1 MGTRASS
8 SSRSHSPGSS
18 ISSTSTNVSTES
30 STSAYDDSSVEAGA
44 PAGSFD
50 LGLTKAAAIRDASA
64 HNAVSTEP
72 AAVTATT
79 DDVQAQPAHPAKS
92 SRPATPRPVLLL
104 IRNAAFVLV
113 GGGLFSTIYGGLK
126 LMPPFDPALD
136 AQRGAHIGVMVSGVV
151 EMVIGLVVGM
161 STLNDPR
168 SPTPPSHP
176 PSHPA

>member
-18 ISSTSTNVSTES
+18 SVSSTSTTVSTES
-30 STSAYDDSSVEAGA
+30 GSSSYDDSSVEAGA

-50 LGLTKAAAIRDASA
+50 IGLTKAAPTRDASA
-64 HNAVSTEP
+64 NDAVSTEP

-79 DDVQAQPAHPAKS
+79 DDAPAQPAHPAKS

-104 IRNAAFVLV
+104 IRSAAFVLV
-113 GGGLFSTIYGGLK
+113 GGGLSSTIYGGIN
-126 LMPPFDPALD
+126 LMTPDDP
-136 AQRGAHIGVMVSGVV
+136 QRGTHIGILVSGVV
-151 EMVIGLVVGM
+151 EMLIGLVVGM

-168 SPTPPSHP
+168 SPTPPSPP

>member
-1 MGTRASS
+1 MGSRTSS

-18 ISSTSTNVSTES
+18 SSVSSSSSTTVSTES
-30 STSAYDDSSVEAGA
+30 GSSSYDDSSVEGGA

-50 LGLTKAAAIRDASA
+50 IGLTKAAPTSGASKKGA
-64 HNAVSTEP
+64 ASTEP
-72 AAVTATT
+72 VPIKATT
-79 DDVQAQPAHPAKS
+79 HDTPSAPANSTKP
-92 SRPATPRPVLLL
+92 SRPACPRPVLIL
-104 IRNAAFVLV
+104 IRSLALVLV
-113 GGGLFSTIYGGLK
+113 GGGLSSTIYGGIN
-126 LMPPFDPALD
+126 LMTPDDP
-136 AQRGAHIGVMVSGVV
+136 QRGAHIGILLSGVV

>member
-30 STSAYDDSSVEAGA
+30 STSSYDDSSVEAGA

-79 DDVQAQPAHPAKS
+79 DDVPAQPSHPAKS

-104 IRNAAFVLV
+104 IRSAAFVLV
-113 GGGLFSTIYGGLK
+113 GGGLSSTIYGGIN
-126 LMPPFDPALD
+126 LMTPDDP
-136 AQRGAHIGVMVSGVV
+136 QRGTHIGILVSGVV
-151 EMVIGLVVGM
+151 EMLIGLVVGM

-176 PSHPA
+176 A